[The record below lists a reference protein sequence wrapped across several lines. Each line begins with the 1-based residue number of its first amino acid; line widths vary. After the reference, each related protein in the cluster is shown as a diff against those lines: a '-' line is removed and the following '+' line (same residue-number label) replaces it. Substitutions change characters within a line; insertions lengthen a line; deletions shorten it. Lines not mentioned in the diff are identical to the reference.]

1 MLRLKIFALLKEA
14 EKLLVSVTAIV
25 SIAVLLTVPFV
36 TSAAA
41 SLPSGSL
48 DISAVVGDGTAG
60 TVTNGASATGAVLEQ
75 PNGVWVGSS
84 GSIYVT
90 DAQAATLDYIPA
102 TTGTHYGQSMTAGD
116 IYVIA
121 GDPSGT
127 QPADGLSP
135 TSIKFSSVNDVIVDG
150 SGNIYMADANDD
162 VIGFIP
168 ASNGT
173 YYGQSMTA
181 GDFYVVAGT
190 VTATGSPTVNTL
202 ATSTDLN
209 FPDAIALGSNG
220 LYITGNDEEV
230 NFVPFASGTY
240 YGQSMTANYIYK
252 LAGTAATAGNPTS
265 GTAAT
270 STDLNGPDGVAVD
283 SNGDVYIGDRYASE
297 INFIPVTSGTY
308 YGTSMTAEDIYTLSS
323 SVNNPAEV
331 AVDSAGDVFIANM
344 GANEIDLIP
353 VASGTYYGQSMTA
366 DSLYVIAGDGT
377 AGLSGNGS
385 VSTSAELNSP
395 TGIFVTSNGSF
406 YIGDT
411 SNHEVRVV
419 APPPTITSVASAT
432 FTYDTAGS
440 FNITTTGVPANS
452 ISESGTLPTGLS
464 LTNNGNDTATLSG
477 TPSEAGT
484 FDITI
489 TASDSNGSANQSF
502 TLTVNQASQT
512 ISFTSTAPS
521 ETYGSTT
528 SYTPTAT
535 ATSTLSVTFTID
547 ASSSSV
553 CSISGGVVSF
563 SSGGTCIIDANQAGN
578 TDWAAAPQ
586 VQQSITVGE
595 TAQTISFTSAPP
607 VNITAGG
614 ANYTPTATAT
624 STLGVTFSID
634 SSSTAGTCSISG
646 GVVSFS
652 SGGTCIIDA
661 NQAGNT
667 DYFAA
672 PQVQQS
678 ITVGETAQTISFT
691 STAPSETYG
700 STTGYTPTAT
710 ATSTLGVTFTIDASS
725 TSGCSITS
733 GTVSFSSAVPGTC
746 IIDANQAGN
755 GTYSAAPQ
763 VQQVITVAKEA
774 QTISFTSTAPSETY
788 GSTTGYTPTATA
800 TSALGVTFTIGITSS
815 TVCSISGGVVSF
827 SSGGTCIIDAN
838 QAGNADYSVAP
849 QVQQLV
855 TINKEPQT
863 IVFTSSPSSTAVVGG
878 AGYTPT
884 ATATSA
890 LGAAFTID
898 STSTSGTC
906 SITSGAVLFLK
917 PGTCIIDA
925 NQAGNSDYLAAPQV
939 QQSFGVVDGTSPG
952 APTDINA
959 TKGSDAL
966 NFTWS
971 PPAENGG
978 LAISSYLISLK
989 NVTSNTASSAL
1000 QDYTTS
1006 YDATSLIPGDVYQM
1020 SVSAVNSAG
1029 TSPTAL
1035 SDNYVA
1041 VSLGASSGATWSGVA
1056 TSPNQSITVGS
1067 AASGNSS
1074 ISVTASGGTG
1084 SVSVTKYSG
1093 SPLPQ
1098 LPDIPGS
1105 TFFSTSLS
1113 SQENFSN
1120 VTVEICGI
1128 PSGGSIG
1135 WWDQN
1140 THVLE
1145 TPTDVTSL
1153 GNGCYDVTVNS
1164 STIPDVSEL
1173 VDGIFMGVPADGAA
1187 LFGSSGTS
1195 YSGTGGSGALASKVI
1210 VSKSVSLLGQ
1220 GAKLG
1225 VTMECQGISTCAGNV
1240 TVFAVGRVKN
1250 RMKKVEAARGAF
1262 KLLAGKQRTV
1272 YYKTTKLGK
1281 SIFFYDLKH
1290 HIKIKPSQFIVTMI
1304 KSEAD
1309 QVSFYYPHLN
1319 MAPRFLISKTKKK
1332 TLTLRVGCEAK
1343 FSCSEKVLLWQAV
1356 KVAGKEK
1363 FVLFA
1368 HGYSRLGSGQ
1378 EKDIT
1383 LYVTKS
1389 GMTAMS
1395 LIRKEK
1401 EKKTTLILGLVGSIR
1416 IHEGALLIFR

>member
-535 ATSTLSVTFTID
+535 ATSTL
-547 ASSSSV
+547 
-553 CSISGGVVSF
+553 
-563 SSGGTCIIDANQAGN
+563 
-578 TDWAAAPQ
+578 
-586 VQQSITVGE
+586 
-595 TAQTISFTSAPP
+595 
-607 VNITAGG
+607 
-614 ANYTPTATAT
+614 
-624 STLGVTFSID
+624 GVTFSID
-634 SSSTAGTCSISG
+634 SSSTAGT
-646 GVVSFS
+646 
-652 SGGTCIIDA
+652 
-661 NQAGNT
+661 
-667 DYFAA
+667 
-672 PQVQQS
+672 
-678 ITVGETAQTISFT
+678 
-691 STAPSETYG
+691 
-700 STTGYTPTAT
+700 
-710 ATSTLGVTFTIDASS
+710 
-725 TSGCSITS
+725 
-733 GTVSFSSAVPGTC
+733 
-746 IIDANQAGN
+746 
-755 GTYSAAPQ
+755 
-763 VQQVITVAKEA
+763 
-774 QTISFTSTAPSETY
+774 
-788 GSTTGYTPTATA
+788 
-800 TSALGVTFTIGITSS
+800 
-815 TVCSISGGVVSF
+815 CSISGGVVSF

>member
-661 NQAGNT
+661 NQAGN
-667 DYFAA
+667 
-672 PQVQQS
+672 
-678 ITVGETAQTISFT
+678 
-691 STAPSETYG
+691 
-700 STTGYTPTAT
+700 
-710 ATSTLGVTFTIDASS
+710 
-725 TSGCSITS
+725 
-733 GTVSFSSAVPGTC
+733 
-746 IIDANQAGN
+746 
-755 GTYSAAPQ
+755 
-763 VQQVITVAKEA
+763 
-774 QTISFTSTAPSETY
+774 
-788 GSTTGYTPTATA
+788 
-800 TSALGVTFTIGITSS
+800 
-815 TVCSISGGVVSF
+815 
-827 SSGGTCIIDAN
+827 
-838 QAGNADYSVAP
+838 ADYSVAP

>member
-710 ATSTLGVTFTIDASS
+710 ATS
-725 TSGCSITS
+725 
-733 GTVSFSSAVPGTC
+733 
-746 IIDANQAGN
+746 
-755 GTYSAAPQ
+755 
-763 VQQVITVAKEA
+763 
-774 QTISFTSTAPSETY
+774 
-788 GSTTGYTPTATA
+788 
-800 TSALGVTFTIGITSS
+800 ALGVTFTIGITSS

>member
-283 SNGDVYIGDRYASE
+283 SNGDIYIGDRYASE

-353 VASGTYYGQSMTA
+353 AASGTYYGQSMTA

-535 ATSTLSVTFTID
+535 ATSTL
-547 ASSSSV
+547 
-553 CSISGGVVSF
+553 
-563 SSGGTCIIDANQAGN
+563 
-578 TDWAAAPQ
+578 
-586 VQQSITVGE
+586 
-595 TAQTISFTSAPP
+595 
-607 VNITAGG
+607 
-614 ANYTPTATAT
+614 
-624 STLGVTFSID
+624 GVTFSID

-667 DYFAA
+667 DWA
-672 PQVQQS
+672 
-678 ITVGETAQTISFT
+678 
-691 STAPSETYG
+691 
-700 STTGYTPTAT
+700 
-710 ATSTLGVTFTIDASS
+710 
-725 TSGCSITS
+725 
-733 GTVSFSSAVPGTC
+733 
-746 IIDANQAGN
+746 
-755 GTYSAAPQ
+755 AAPQ

-788 GSTTGYTPTATA
+788 GSTTSYTPTATA
-800 TSALGVTFTIGITSS
+800 TS
-815 TVCSISGGVVSF
+815 
-827 SSGGTCIIDAN
+827 
-838 QAGNADYSVAP
+838 
-849 QVQQLV
+849 
-855 TINKEPQT
+855 
-863 IVFTSSPSSTAVVGG
+863 
-878 AGYTPT
+878 
-884 ATATSA
+884 
-890 LGAAFTID
+890 
-898 STSTSGTC
+898 
-906 SITSGAVLFLK
+906 
-917 PGTCIIDA
+917 
-925 NQAGNSDYLAAPQV
+925 
-939 QQSFGVVDGTSPG
+939 
-952 APTDINA
+952 
-959 TKGSDAL
+959 
-966 NFTWS
+966 
-971 PPAENGG
+971 
-978 LAISSYLISLK
+978 
-989 NVTSNTASSAL
+989 
-1000 QDYTTS
+1000 
-1006 YDATSLIPGDVYQM
+1006 
-1020 SVSAVNSAG
+1020 
-1029 TSPTAL
+1029 
-1035 SDNYVA
+1035 
-1041 VSLGASSGATWSGVA
+1041 
-1056 TSPNQSITVGS
+1056 
-1067 AASGNSS
+1067 
-1074 ISVTASGGTG
+1074 
-1084 SVSVTKYSG
+1084 
-1093 SPLPQ
+1093 
-1098 LPDIPGS
+1098 
-1105 TFFSTSLS
+1105 
-1113 SQENFSN
+1113 
-1120 VTVEICGI
+1120 
-1128 PSGGSIG
+1128 
-1135 WWDQN
+1135 
-1140 THVLE
+1140 
-1145 TPTDVTSL
+1145 
-1153 GNGCYDVTVNS
+1153 
-1164 STIPDVSEL
+1164 
-1173 VDGIFMGVPADGAA
+1173 
-1187 LFGSSGTS
+1187 
-1195 YSGTGGSGALASKVI
+1195 
-1210 VSKSVSLLGQ
+1210 
-1220 GAKLG
+1220 
-1225 VTMECQGISTCAGNV
+1225 
-1240 TVFAVGRVKN
+1240 
-1250 RMKKVEAARGAF
+1250 
-1262 KLLAGKQRTV
+1262 
-1272 YYKTTKLGK
+1272 
-1281 SIFFYDLKH
+1281 
-1290 HIKIKPSQFIVTMI
+1290 
-1304 KSEAD
+1304 
-1309 QVSFYYPHLN
+1309 
-1319 MAPRFLISKTKKK
+1319 
-1332 TLTLRVGCEAK
+1332 
-1343 FSCSEKVLLWQAV
+1343 
-1356 KVAGKEK
+1356 
-1363 FVLFA
+1363 
-1368 HGYSRLGSGQ
+1368 
-1378 EKDIT
+1378 
-1383 LYVTKS
+1383 
-1389 GMTAMS
+1389 
-1395 LIRKEK
+1395 
-1401 EKKTTLILGLVGSIR
+1401 
-1416 IHEGALLIFR
+1416 

>member
-586 VQQSITVGE
+586 VQQVITVAKE
-595 TAQTISFTSAPP
+595 AQTISFTSTAPSE
-607 VNITAGG
+607 TYGSTTS
-614 ANYTPTATAT
+614 YTPTATAT
-624 STLGVTFSID
+624 STLSVTFTID
-634 SSSTAGTCSISG
+634 ASSSSVCSISG

-667 DYFAA
+667 DWA
-672 PQVQQS
+672 
-678 ITVGETAQTISFT
+678 
-691 STAPSETYG
+691 
-700 STTGYTPTAT
+700 
-710 ATSTLGVTFTIDASS
+710 
-725 TSGCSITS
+725 
-733 GTVSFSSAVPGTC
+733 
-746 IIDANQAGN
+746 
-755 GTYSAAPQ
+755 AAPQ